1 MLEAGAPVTPLPRL
15 VVDRH
20 SPVPL
25 YYQVA
30 TRLERLIED
39 GALPAGARLENEVDL
54 AEQLGVSRPTLR
66 RAISYLVERGLL
78 VRRRGIGTQVV
89 EPKVRRPVALSSLYD
104 DLSKSGRAPRTRV
117 LSLEVHPVSDA
128 LAHALGV
135 PDGTPALHLER
146 LRYAGDEPLAL
157 MHNVLPAGLLTPRA
171 EELEEHGLYE
181 LLRAAGNEPRMA
193 TEVIGARA
201 ATTAEARTLAEARGA
216 PLLTMTRTAWDA
228 SGRGVEYGSHVYR
241 ATRYS
246 FEVNV
251 TVG

>member
-1 MLEAGAPVTPLPRL
+1 MEARTPVAPLPRL
-15 VVDRH
+15 VVDRF

-30 TRLERLIED
+30 TRLEQLIED
-39 GALPAGARLENEVDL
+39 AALPVGSRLQNEVDL
-54 AEQLGVSRPTLR
+54 AEQLGVSRPTMR

-78 VRRRGIGTQVV
+78 VRKRGVGTQVV
-89 EPKVRRPVALSSLYD
+89 QPKVRRPVALSSLFD
-104 DLSKSGRAPRTRV
+104 DLTKSGRAPRTTV
-117 LSLEVHPVSDA
+117 LSLAVHPVSDA

-135 PDGTPALHLER
+135 QDGTPAVHLER

-157 MHNVLPAGLLTPRA
+157 MHNVLPVGML
-171 EELEEHGLYE
+171 ELRREDLERHGLYE

-193 TEVIGARA
+193 TEVIGARV
-201 ATTAEARTLAEARGA
+201 ATAGEVRSLAETRGA

-228 SGRGVEYGSHVYR
+228 GGRVVEYGSHVYR

-246 FEVNV
+246 FEVNL

>member
-1 MLEAGAPVTPLPRL
+1 MEARAPVAPLPRL
-15 VVDRH
+15 VVDRF

-30 TRLERLIED
+30 TRLEQLIEQD
-39 GALPAGARLENEVDL
+39 ALPVGSRLQNEVEL
-54 AEQLGVSRPTLR
+54 ADQLGVSRPTMR

-78 VRRRGIGTQVV
+78 VRKRGVGTQVV
-89 EPKVRRPVALSSLYD
+89 QPKVRRPVALSSLFD
-104 DLSKSGRAPRTRV
+104 DLTKSGRAPRTAV
-117 LSLEVHPVSDA
+117 LSLVVHPVSDA

-135 PDGTPALHLER
+135 ADGTPAVHLDR

-157 MHNVLPAGLLTPRA
+157 MHNVLPVGVL
-171 EELEEHGLYE
+171 ELRQQDLETRGLYE
-181 LLRAAGNEPRMA
+181 LLREAGSEPRMA
-193 TEVIGARA
+193 TEVIGARVATA
-201 ATTAEARTLAEARGA
+201 AEVRTLTETRGA

-228 SGRGVEYGSHVYR
+228 GGHVVEYGSHVYR

-246 FEVNV
+246 FEVNL

>member
-1 MLEAGAPVTPLPRL
+1 MVVRSPVAPLPRL
-15 VVDRH
+15 VVDRF

-30 TRLERLIED
+30 TRLEQLIED
-39 GALPAGARLENEVDL
+39 GDLPVGSRLQNEVDL
-54 AEQLGVSRPTLR
+54 ADQLGVSRPTMR

-78 VRRRGIGTQVV
+78 VRRRGVGTQVV
-89 EPKVRRPVALSSLYD
+89 QPKVRRPVALSSLFD
-104 DLSKSGRAPRTRV
+104 DLSKSGRAPRTKV
-117 LSLEVHPVSDA
+117 VSLAVHPVSDA

-135 PDGTPALHLER
+135 EDGTPAVHLDR

-157 MHNVLPAGLLTPRA
+157 MHNVLPVGVLDLR
-171 EELEEHGLYE
+171 EEDLERHGLYE
-181 LLRAAGNEPRMA
+181 LLRATGNEPQMA

-201 ATTAEARTLAEARGA
+201 ATAAEARSLDEARGA
-216 PLLTMTRTAWDA
+216 PLLTMNRRAWDA
-228 SGRGVEYGSHVYR
+228 GGRVVEYGSHVYR

-246 FEVNV
+246 FEVNL